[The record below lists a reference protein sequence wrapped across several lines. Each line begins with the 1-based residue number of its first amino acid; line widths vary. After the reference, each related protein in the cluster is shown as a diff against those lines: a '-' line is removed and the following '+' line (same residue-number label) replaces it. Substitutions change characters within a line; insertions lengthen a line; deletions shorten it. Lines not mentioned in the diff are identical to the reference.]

1 MFFQIRYHMTQ
12 AIAALTGGWG
22 EDNDV
27 KVAVNEGDSRYLFL
41 DHKINLQMEYEIV
54 FFFSHQLLP
63 LILLSLMAIYFNL
76 WWGLRDVCDAVFA
89 SIYILSWEAKVC
101 VRMNEWENGKSIRR
115 RSLLAFGLSL
125 SRPFSRNDWGCC
137 WSVWSSWLCEEGQQC
152 SILLQ

>member
-1 MFFQIRYHMTQ
+1 MAQ
-12 AIAALTGGWG
+12 AIAALTGGW
-22 EDNDV
+22 V
-27 KVAVNEGDSRYLFL
+27 KIMMLRLPSMRATPGTYSWTIRSTFKWNMRL
-41 DHKINLQMEYEIV
+41 

>member
-1 MFFQIRYHMTQ
+1 MFFQIRYHMAQ

-54 FFFSHQLLP
+54 FFSHQLLP

>member
-22 EDNDV
+22 
-27 KVAVNEGDSRYLFL
+27 KIMMLRLPSMRATPGTYFWTIRYQPSNGIC
-41 DHKINLQMEYEIV
+41 DC
-54 FFFSHQLLP
+54 FFSHQLLP

>member
-41 DHKINLQMEYEIV
+41 DHKINLQIEYEIG
-54 FFFSHQLLP
+54 FFSHQLLP